1 MFLLSTTI
9 RILIFEL
16 PTVIITS
23 EEEREMSKIPE
34 RHFTI
39 TKRPKKKKERQYAYI
54 CHVYLLFD
62 LYTVYIQ
69 IAFTI
74 YKINH

>member
-34 RHFTI
+34 THFTI
-39 TKRPKKKKERQYAYI
+39 TKRPKKKGKTIRL
-54 CHVYLLFD
+54 YLSR
-62 LYTVYIQ
+62 IP
-69 IAFTI
+69 TI
-74 YKINH
+74 

>member
-34 RHFTI
+34 TRFTI
-39 TKRPKKKKERQYAYI
+39 TKRPKKKRKDNTLIFVTYTYYLIYVRFIYKL
-54 CHVYLLFD
+54 HLLF
-62 LYTVYIQ
+62 I
-69 IAFTI
+69 
-74 YKINH
+74 K

>member
-34 RHFTI
+34 THFTI
-39 TKRPKKKKERQYAYI
+39 TKRPKKKKGKTIRL
-54 CHVYLLFD
+54 YLSR
-62 LYTVYIQ
+62 IP
-69 IAFTI
+69 TI
-74 YKINH
+74 